1 MGTQL
6 GPREG
11 VDCGETFFACGR
23 PRSRRPPERQ
33 RKLALGLLRWRSP
46 GALGTWVGTGGGQWR
61 AQRRGSPGFLNPGR
75 KVHARISWWSW

>member
-46 GALGTWVGTGGGQWR
+46 GALGTWVGTGGGAVEGPEER
-61 AQRRGSPGFLNPGR
+61 L
-75 KVHARISWWSW
+75 SWLS